1 MNGGLRNQCKQHTRT
16 DLKNRDSL
24 RHRNVSDGTIRRSTC
39 RPNTT
44 MLINFDFPL
53 AEEIIRN
60 VDAALAEDIGPGDLT
75 ASLVPGDRQVKATVI
90 SRETGVLCGTAWFDE
105 CVTRLDPQARV
116 NWHAEDGDR
125 IAANQL
131 LCTIEA
137 NGRALLSAERSALN
151 FLQLLSAVA
160 SKARIYADEIAS
172 TKAQV
177 VDTRKTLPGLRIAQ
191 KFAVRC
197 GGGGN
202 HRLALWDAIL
212 IKENHIHAAGGIAQ
226 AMAAARIVAA
236 QAGQRCKFIQIE
248 VESLEELQTALVA
261 GASMILLDNFTLA
274 MMREAAA
281 INAGRAVLEASG
293 NVSLETIRGIAE
305 TGVDRISVGA
315 LTKDVKAL
323 DLSMRFIG

>member
-1 MNGGLRNQCKQHTRT
+1 M
-16 DLKNRDSL
+16 S
-24 RHRNVSDGTIRRSTC
+24 IE
-39 RPNTT
+39 
-44 MLINFDFPL
+44 FDYPL
-53 AEEIIRN
+53 ATEIARN

-75 ASLVPGDRQVKATVI
+75 ASLVPAGRIARATVI
-90 SRETGVLCGTAWFDE
+90 SREAGVLCGCAWFDR
-105 CVTRLDPQARV
+105 CVTELDPA
-116 NWHAEDGDR
+116 AEIIRDAADGDP
-125 IAANQL
+125 IAPNQR
-131 LCTIEA
+131 LCEIRGDA
-137 NGRALLSAERSALN
+137 RALLSAERSALN

-160 SKARIYADEIAS
+160 SKARVYADAIAG

-191 KFAVRC
+191 KYAVRC

-212 IKENHIHAAGGIAQ
+212 IKENHIHAAGGIPEAL
-226 AMAAARIVAA
+226 AAAEIAA
-236 QAGQRCKFIQIE
+236 KNAVDRCKFIQVE
-248 VESLEELQTALVA
+248 VESLDELRTALAA
-261 GASMILLDNFTLA
+261 GATMILLDNFTLD
-274 MMREAAA
+274 MMREATA

-323 DLSMRFIG
+323 DLSMRFTD